1 MIGRWN
7 LSKNNRIMRQLL
19 WKIQKSLVLLII
31 LGVWLGGTP
40 KQRQL
45 LLLLR
50 LQYIPIKSS
59 IIKKLSY
66 VELRWLGFIMNSW
79 GTNSSEILKIR
90 LRKLMGYIRGLFP
103 LISIVLK
110 IESKKIQQ
118 TPFIYKHVL
127 IICSIE

>member
-79 GTNSSEILKIR
+79 GTNLSEILKIR